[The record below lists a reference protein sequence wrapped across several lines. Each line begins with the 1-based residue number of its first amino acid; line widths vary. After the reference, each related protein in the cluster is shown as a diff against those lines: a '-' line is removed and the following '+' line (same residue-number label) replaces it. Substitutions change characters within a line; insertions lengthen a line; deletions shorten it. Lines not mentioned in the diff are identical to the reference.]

1 MSTPLAQRLY
11 ELRRSSGISQED
23 LARKLGVSRQ
33 AVSKWECGES
43 VPGTDNLIAL
53 ARLYGVELGSLVGI
67 DDDASGTED
76 ESPAQAT
83 DALQAANSS
92 RQASCPPAED
102 LAQPASASSPAQPTS
117 APSPSENE
125 PESPHPFKR
134 KLLLIACGIA
144 ATLLALALVWCAHE
158 NKPDYI
164 IIEGT
169 VIARD
174 ERHGDFVVDMGPTD
188 SYESRYIVCSVD
200 SNTMYTVSN
209 EVDAPDAPDLPE
221 PITGDVE
228 LQAGQHVWVS
238 FDVRGGKPWPEAKNL
253 AESVEVAEEGSD

>member
-102 LAQPASASSPAQPTS
+102 LAQPASA
-117 APSPSENE
+117 PSPSEDDSK
-125 PESPHPFKR
+125 SPHSFKR

-174 ERHGDFVVDMGPTD
+174 ERHGDFVVDVGPTD
-188 SYESRYIVCSVD
+188 YYESRYIVCSVD
-200 SNTMYTVSN
+200 SNTMYTVSS

-228 LQAGQHVWVS
+228 LQAGQHVQVS

-253 AESVEVAEEGSD
+253 AESVEVAEEGSDLAI

>member
-67 DDDASGTED
+67 DDDAAGAKD
-76 ESPAQAT
+76 ENPAQAT
-83 DALQAANSS
+83 GASQTANSLQQADCPPVESTVQAAVN
-92 RQASCPPAED
+92 PN
-102 LAQPASASSPAQPTS
+102 
-117 APSPSENE
+117 PSDSE
-125 PESPHPFKR
+125 PENPRPLKR
-134 KLLLIACGIA
+134 KLLLVACGVA

-164 IIEGT
+164 LVEGT

-174 ERHGDFVVDMGPTD
+174 ERHGDFVIDVGPTD
-188 SYESRYIVCSVD
+188 YYESRYIVCSVD
-200 SNTMYTVSN
+200 SNTMYTVSS
-209 EVDAPDAPDLPE
+209 EADAPEAPDLPE
-221 PITGDVE
+221 PITEDVE
-228 LQAGQHVWVS
+228 LQAGQRVWVS

-253 AESVEVAEEGSD
+253 AESIEIVEEGNE

>member
-11 ELRRSSGISQED
+11 ELRRFSGISQED

-67 DDDASGTED
+67 DNDAANAED
-76 ESPAQAT
+76 EDPAQAMDDPQT
-83 DALQAANSS
+83 TNSL
-92 RQASCPPAED
+92 RQADCPAAENP
-102 LAQPASASSPAQPTS
+102 AQPASAPN
-117 APSPSENE
+117 PSEND
-125 PESPHPFKR
+125 PESPRPFQR
-134 KLLLIACGIA
+134 KLLLITCGIA
-144 ATLLALALVWCAHE
+144 ATLLALMLVWCVHE

-174 ERHGDFVVDMGPTD
+174 ERHGDFVVDVGPTD

-200 SNTMYTVSN
+200 RNTMYTVSN

-221 PITGDVE
+221 PITGDIE
-228 LQAGQHVWVS
+228 LQAGQRVWVS

-253 AESVEVAEEGSD
+253 AESIEVVEEGNE

>member
-67 DDDASGTED
+67 DDDAAGAED
-76 ESPAQAT
+76 EIPAQAT
-83 DALQAANSS
+83 AASQTTNSLQ
-92 RQASCPPAED
+92 QADCPPVESTV
-102 LAQPASASSPAQPTS
+102 QSAT
-117 APSPSENE
+117 APNPSGNE
-125 PESPHPFKR
+125 PENPRPLKR
-134 KLLLIACGIA
+134 KLLLVCCGIA

-164 IIEGT
+164 LVEGT

-174 ERHGDFVVDMGPTD
+174 DRHGDFVIDVGPTD
-188 SYESRYIVCSVD
+188 YYESRYIVCSVD
-200 SNTMYTVSN
+200 SNTMYTVSS
-209 EVDAPDAPDLPE
+209 EADAPEAPDLPE
-221 PITGDVE
+221 PATEDVE
-228 LQAGQHVWVS
+228 LQAGQRVWVS

-253 AESVEVAEEGSD
+253 AESIEIVEEGNE

>member
-67 DDDASGTED
+67 DDDAADTGGEN
-76 ESPAQAT
+76 PVQAAG
-83 DALQAANSS
+83 ALQAASS
-92 RQASCPPAED
+92 SQRVDCPPAENP
-102 LAQPASASSPAQPTS
+102 AQPAV
-117 APSPSENE
+117 APNPGESE
-125 PESPHPFKR
+125 PEDQHPFKR

>member
-67 DDDASGTED
+67 DNDAAGAEN
-76 ESPAQAT
+76 ENPAQAMGGSPTT
-83 DALQAANSS
+83 DSLQQADCPAAEN
-92 RQASCPPAED
+92 P
-102 LAQPASASSPAQPTS
+102 AQPAT
-117 APSPSENE
+117 APNPSENE
-125 PESPHPFKR
+125 PESPRPFQR
-134 KLLLIACGIA
+134 KLLLITCGIA
-144 ATLLALALVWCAHE
+144 ATLLTLMLVWCVHE
-158 NKPDYI
+158 SKPDYI

-188 SYESRYIVCSVD
+188 SYESRYIVCSVN

-209 EVDAPDAPDLPE
+209 EVDPPDAPDLPE
-221 PITGDVE
+221 PITGDIE

-238 FDVRGGKPWPEAKNL
+238 FDVRGGKPWPEAQNL
-253 AESVEVAEEGSD
+253 ADSVEIAEEDNE

>member
-67 DDDASGTED
+67 DNDAAGAEN
-76 ESPAQAT
+76 ESPAQAMGGSPTT
-83 DALQAANSS
+83 DSLQQADCPAAEN
-92 RQASCPPAED
+92 P
-102 LAQPASASSPAQPTS
+102 AQPAT
-117 APSPSENE
+117 APNPSENE
-125 PESPHPFKR
+125 PESPRPSRPFQR

-144 ATLLALALVWCAHE
+144 ATLLALMLVWCVHE
-158 NKPDYI
+158 NKPDHI

-188 SYESRYIVCSVD
+188 YYESRYIVCSVD

-209 EVDAPDAPDLPE
+209 AVDAPDAPDLSE
-221 PITGDVE
+221 PITGDIE
-228 LQAGQHVWVS
+228 LQAGQHVWVR
-238 FDVRGGKPWPEAKNL
+238 FDVRGGKPWPEAQNL
-253 AESVEVAEEGSD
+253 AESVEIAEEDNE

>member
-67 DDDASGTED
+67 DVKAAGSED
-76 ESPAQAT
+76 ERPAQAT
-83 DALQAANSS
+83 DAPRTTNSL
-92 RQASCPPAED
+92 RQADCPPAENPVQS
-102 LAQPASASSPAQPTS
+102 AAASNPG
-117 APSPSENE
+117 ECE
-125 PESPHPFKR
+125 PENPHPFKR
-134 KLLLIACGIA
+134 KLLFTACGIA
-144 ATLLALALVWCAHE
+144 ATLLALALVWCTRA

-174 ERHGDFVVDMGPTD
+174 DRHGDFVVDVGPTD

-209 EVDAPDAPDLPE
+209 EVDPPDAPDLPE
-221 PITGDVE
+221 PITEDIE

-238 FDVRGGKPWPEAKNL
+238 FDVRGGKPWPEAQNL
-253 AESVEVAEEGSD
+253 AESVEIAEEDDE

>member
-67 DDDASGTED
+67 DDDAAGAKD
-76 ESPAQAT
+76 ENPAQAT
-83 DALQAANSS
+83 GTSQTTNSLQQADCPPVENTVQAAVN
-92 RQASCPPAED
+92 PN
-102 LAQPASASSPAQPTS
+102 
-117 APSPSENE
+117 PSDSE
-125 PESPHPFKR
+125 PETPHPLKR
-134 KLLLIACGIA
+134 KLLLVACGVA

-164 IIEGT
+164 LVEGT

-174 ERHGDFVVDMGPTD
+174 ERHGDFVIDVGPTD
-188 SYESRYIVCSVD
+188 YYESRYIVCSVD
-200 SNTMYTVSN
+200 SNTMYTVSS
-209 EVDAPDAPDLPE
+209 EADAPEAPDLPE
-221 PITGDVE
+221 PITEDVE
-228 LQAGQHVWVS
+228 LQAGQRVWVS

-253 AESVEVAEEGSD
+253 AESIEIVEEGNE